1 MALLNLNS
9 LSNYP
14 MSKDEK
20 ESVIRSVHFRSGKTE
35 FLQNGTSSIAAISTT
50 SAIFETA
57 RDVEAPATLSWIIE

>member
-1 MALLNLNS
+1 V
-9 LSNYP
+9 
-14 MSKDEK
+14 E
-20 ESVIRSVHFRSGKTE
+20 RTE